1 MQHDALIDL
10 LDRMTLEEKVG
21 QLVQL
26 TGDFYSDQADA
37 RTGPMAQLGV
47 KDSELANVGTVLGVS
62 GAEECARIQRS
73 YMARN
78 RLHIPTMFMADII
91 HGYRTIFPITLA
103 IGASWN
109 TRAAETAAEVSA
121 REASAAGLSLT
132 FSPMVDLVR
141 DPRWGRVMESTGE
154 DPYLNARMAEAF
166 VHGYQGDDLLGD
178 TSRVAACVKHF
189 AGYGAPVAGREYN
202 TVNMSERQLRDM
214 YLPGYRA
221 AIAAGAKTVMTAF
234 NTVDGIPAT
243 GNRHLM
249 RDILR
254 GEWGFDGV
262 LISDFNAVRELEA
275 HGVAADD
282 RQAADLAMHAGVD
295 IEMMSICY
303 MRELPGLIREGL
315 VDASLV
321 DEAVL
326 RILTLKNDL
335 GLFEHPFRG
344 VDPEAPTVVRPDATS
359 RAAARRVAAQSA
371 VLLANHGSVL
381 PLRSFTTVALLGPV
395 ARSHDVLGSWSAQG
409 VPAEAVSLADGLQE
423 AARRHD
429 IDLEVARYGQ
439 KPEDY
444 TKLDDATFQ
453 EAVALARRADVVV
466 LALGEPSAMS
476 GEASSRTDIRLPQ
489 AQVELFDAV
498 RAVNPHVV
506 VVLSN
511 GRPLDLGQIDGAQA
525 ILESWFLG
533 TESGAALADILCGD
547 TNPSGRL
554 SMSFPESVGQVPV
567 YYNGDTTG
575 RPYEVAPQEKYVSKY
590 LDAGNYARYP
600 FGFGLSYSHFVYG
613 EPELTST
620 TFDAE
625 HALEI
630 AVDVTND
637 SDADGVDV
645 VQLYVRDPVAAV
657 VRPVR
662 ELKGFHRVA
671 IAAHETVT
679 VRFTLCERD
688 VRYVHPDLAERSDP
702 GDFLVSVGPNSRDL
716 NSPMTVRLTET
727 AA

>member
-1 MQHDALIDL
+1 
-10 LDRMTLEEKVG
+10 
-21 QLVQL
+21 
-26 TGDFYSDQADA
+26 
-37 RTGPMAQLGV
+37 
-47 KDSELANVGTVLGVS
+47 
-62 GAEECARIQRS
+62 
-73 YMARN
+73 
-78 RLHIPTMFMADII
+78 
-91 HGYRTIFPITLA
+91 
-103 IGASWN
+103 
-109 TRAAETAAEVSA
+109 
-121 REASAAGLSLT
+121 
-132 FSPMVDLVR
+132 
-141 DPRWGRVMESTGE
+141 
-154 DPYLNARMAEAF
+154 
-166 VHGYQGDDLLGD
+166 
-178 TSRVAACVKHF
+178 
-189 AGYGAPVAGREYN
+189 
-202 TVNMSERQLRDM
+202 
-214 YLPGYRA
+214 
-221 AIAAGAKTVMTAF
+221 
-234 NTVDGIPAT
+234 
-243 GNRHLM
+243 
-249 RDILR
+249 
-254 GEWGFDGV
+254 
-262 LISDFNAVRELEA
+262 
-275 HGVAADD
+275 
-282 RQAADLAMHAGVD
+282 
-295 IEMMSICY
+295 MMSICY
-303 MRELPGLIREGL
+303 MRELPGLIREGR

-321 DEAVL
+321 DEAV
-326 RILTLKNDL
+326 
-335 GLFEHPFRG
+335 
-344 VDPEAPTVVRPDATS
+344 
-359 RAAARRVAAQSA
+359 
-371 VLLANHGSVL
+371 
-381 PLRSFTTVALLGPV
+381 LLGPV

-511 GRPLDLGQIDGAQA
+511 GRPLDLGQIVGAQA

-625 HALEI
+625 HPLEI